1 MADLNNSLEVK
12 RDHHQTLVGENARL
26 NGAQERNF
34 TSSSQRNL
42 EDNKPSGRGNGGQG
56 EELVLP
62 EISSKNGGSLSI
74 QEMAVNN

>member
-1 MADLNNSLEVK
+1 M
-12 RDHHQTLVGENARL
+12 
-26 NGAQERNF
+26 
-34 TSSSQRNL
+34 